1 MEKVVG
7 AFVNLISLVS
17 MHTAVHWV
25 HKLFATP
32 RKGKLKPQHLPVF
45 LQQAHSDFLIYKEEK
60 VYTYQWNQTAVD
72 KPLILLIHG
81 WESNS
86 ARWEA
91 LVDYLGDDFRYVA
104 LDAPSLGMSYGKNL
118 SVKNYQEVIDLAL
131 TTFKPQF
138 VVGHSLGA
146 FALFQQIGEGN
157 YSWLEKAVIMGAFD
171 RFEVILGHYYNLLG
185 YSKRVREAYQDYIQ
199 RLINKPLSSYCS
211 TEATKT
217 VHIPVLCIHDRE
229 DPQVAYQE
237 AEYFHRALVQQN
249 NRLVST
255 TNLGHSL
262 QDEVVFKTIQAFF
275 S

>member
-7 AFVNLISLVS
+7 ALVNLISLGS
-17 MHTAVHWV
+17 MQTAVHWV

-32 RKGKLKPQHLPVF
+32 RKGKLKPQQLPVF
-45 LQQAHSDFLIYKEEK
+45 LQQAHLDFLIYKGEK

-91 LVDYLGDDFRYVA
+91 LVEYLEDTFRYVA

-146 FALFQQIGEGN
+146 FALFQQIGERN
-157 YSWLEKAVIMGAFD
+157 YPWLEKVVIMGAFD
-171 RFEVILGHYYNLLG
+171 RFEVILSHYYNLLG
-185 YSKRVREAYQDYIQ
+185 YSKRVREAYRDYFQ
-199 RLINKPLSSYCS
+199 RLINKPLSSYSS
-211 TEATKT
+211 TEASKA
-217 VHIPVLCIHDRE
+217 VHIPVLCIHDKE
-229 DPQVAYQE
+229 DPQISYQE
-237 AEYFHRALVQQN
+237 AEYFHQALMQKKN
-249 NRLVST
+249 MLVST
-255 TNLGHSL
+255 VNLGHSL
-262 QDEVVFKTIQAFF
+262 QDEAVFKTIQTFF
-275 S
+275 D

>member
-7 AFVNLISLVS
+7 AWVNLISLGS
-17 MHTAVHWV
+17 MQTAVHWV

-32 RKGKLKPQHLPVF
+32 RKGKLTPQQLPVF
-45 LQQAHSDFLIYKEEK
+45 LQQAQLDFLIYKEEK
-60 VYTYQWNQTAVD
+60 VYTYQWNQTASD

-91 LVDYLGDDFRYVA
+91 LVTYLGDDFRYVA
-104 LDAPSLGMSYGKNL
+104 LDAPSLGRSAGKNL

-131 TTFKPQF
+131 TSFNPQF

-146 FALFQQIGEGN
+146 FALFQQLGEGN
-157 YSWLEKAVIMGAFD
+157 YPALKKAVIMGAFD
-171 RFEVILGHYYNLLG
+171 RFEVILTQYYNLLG
-185 YSKRVREAYQDYIQ
+185 YSKKVRAAYHHYIE
-199 RLINKPLSSYCS
+199 RLIHKPIASYCS
-211 TEATKT
+211 SEAVPF
-217 VHIPVLCIHDRE
+217 VHLPVLCMHDQE
-229 DPQVAYQE
+229 DPQVSYQE
-237 AEYFHRALVQQN
+237 AERFHQALLQQQN
-249 NRLVST
+249 IVVST